1 MLLCCFV
8 FFSRRRHPRST
19 RTDTLFP
26 YTTLFRSLDH
36 PTDLLAGATDD
47 TADFLAG
54 DLDLH
59 AVRMSH
65 GVGLLAQVEQ
75 GARDTA
81 GNVKEGQVADLAC
94 GVAQTLGHLT
104 DEGVEDVRTLL
115 GQPAKLRIAQFGN
128 IAFGLCAAQ
137 GDRKRVR

>member
-81 GNVKEGQVADLAC
+81 GNVKEGQVADLAG
-94 GVAQTLGHLT
+94 GVAQPLGHLT
-104 DEGVEDVRTLL
+104 AEGVEDVRILL
-115 GQPAKLRIAQFGN
+115 GPLAKLPIAQFGTSSLR
-128 IAFGLCAAQ
+128 LCADPGATA
-137 GDRKRVR
+137 K